1 MFHNIWDNLSHW
13 LIFFRGVGI
22 PPTVICFAKVR
33 LLSKKMQ
40 DIWPTG
46 RLSRGPLISWWDGL
60 LGWWHPIQFAAG
72 CLIES
77 PSLWISGSFLCIFL
91 NLLIYQQWSV
101 YQYPTEYQHILLLT
115 GYTNFS
121 GIYIILLDTVDGCE
135 ILHQLIDGK
144 HPSIYRFSTILLV
157 VQDFFHP
164 PYVNFWS
171 WYMMATQSLLQ
182 FLTGNR
188 IIQETIFVVG
198 TCWRCCCIMLHL
210 ANSVDAVGL
219 RSKHN
224 GPWPLEWFF
233 SILKNVTLLLF
244 NSLPWY
250 RWPIC
255 RWFTY
260 ILRMVIFHGQTVK

>member
-46 RLSRGPLISWWDGL
+46 RLSRGPFISWWDGL

-144 HPSIYRFSTILLV
+144 HPIIYRFQPSFWWFIGFLLPSTVLTHNV
-157 VQDFFHP
+157 VKTM
-164 PYVNFWS
+164 S
-171 WYMMATQSLLQ
+171 
-182 FLTGNR
+182 
-188 IIQETIFVVG
+188 
-198 TCWRCCCIMLHL
+198 
-210 ANSVDAVGL
+210 
-219 RSKHN
+219 
-224 GPWPLEWFF
+224 
-233 SILKNVTLLLF
+233 
-244 NSLPWY
+244 
-250 RWPIC
+250 
-255 RWFTY
+255 
-260 ILRMVIFHGQTVK
+260 